1 MLGNLLISLIAGG
14 LTFGWLMIFSIPYAA
29 LLSIMVALFDLVPVV
44 GSTVVGSTVA
54 GIIVAAAALTIS
66 PPCAFPPSRFS
77 SCRGMRRWSGC
88 TADTPSTS
96 GGRRRFPCR
105 SVSGGRSGGCPDGAR
120 AAGR

>member
-14 LTFGWLMIFSIPYAA
+14 LTFGWLMIFSIPHAA

-44 GSTVVGSTVA
+44 GSTIA

-77 SCRGMRRWSGC
+77 SCRGMRR
-88 TADTPSTS
+88 
-96 GGRRRFPCR
+96 
-105 SVSGGRSGGCPDGAR
+105 
-120 AAGR
+120 